1 MVIDNMGTKNL
12 LEKMTSSQHT
22 YEGAY
27 MEFVYSK
34 RAYRDHVF
42 CFYEGID
49 SYEYYNSR
57 VEKYFTNNIIKIIV
71 GGKPEI
77 INLHRNINI
86 PEYKSV
92 CKMFFVDK
100 NFEHSIYSDL
110 TIDTNDIYET
120 EWYSFIN
127 YFVTAYTLEQ
137 ILSNEFNINKNDPDS
152 NRCVKNFIERLEEYN
167 TLMLEFN
174 AILFYY
180 CRNKSK
186 CKNNLD
192 FSNEKLKDF
201 ALVTLENVTKSLKYN
216 SIIDQMKRDTGI
228 SEANINIYKEI
239 ILATGDLSKFCRG
252 KNQLEFFEEYIRLL
266 IDKKDEYFENKN
278 LSVNLDNNTNKLSLF
293 CKYAYTPKKLIDFIK
308 LHYEKFIENQIN

>member
-1 MVIDNMGTKNL
+1 MVIDNMGTENL
-12 LEKMTSSQHT
+12 LSKMTSNQHT

-49 SYEYYNSR
+49 SSEYYNSR
-57 VEKYFTNNIIKIIV
+57 VEKYFTSNIIKIIA
-71 GGKPEI
+71 GGKQEI
-77 INLHRNINI
+77 LNLYRKINV

-120 EWYSFIN
+120 EGYSFIN
-127 YFVTAYTLEQ
+127 YFVTAYTLEK
-137 ILSNEFNINKNDPDS
+137 ILSNEFSINKNDSDS
-152 NRCVKNFIERLEEYN
+152 NRCVKNFIERLGEYN
-167 TLMLEFN
+167 ILMLEFN

-192 FSNEKLKDF
+192 FSDKKLKDF
-201 ALVTLENVTKSLKYN
+201 ALVTLENVTKSLNYN
-216 SIIDQMKRDTGI
+216 IIIDKMKHDANI
-228 SEANINIYKEI
+228 SETNINIYKEI
-239 ILATGDLSKFCRG
+239 ILATDNLSNVCRG
-252 KNQLEFFEEYIRLL
+252 KNQLEFFEEYIKLL

-278 LSVNLDNNTNKLSLF
+278 ISINLDDNTNKLSLF

-308 LHYEKFIENQIN
+308 LHYKEFEKN